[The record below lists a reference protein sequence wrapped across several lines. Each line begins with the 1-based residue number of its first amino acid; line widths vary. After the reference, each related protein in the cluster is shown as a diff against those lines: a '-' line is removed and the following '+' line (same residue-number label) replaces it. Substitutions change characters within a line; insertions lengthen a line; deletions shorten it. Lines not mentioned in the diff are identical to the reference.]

1 MTVFTA
7 CMRLSVIFTV
17 SESKRCLLYLSEAVM
32 TYDYNREPNVSAPL
46 EFVTT
51 AIFTSSTM
59 WFILI
64 AAL

>member
-7 CMRLSVIFTV
+7 SVRLSDIFTV
-17 SESKRCLLYLSEAVM
+17 SESKRRLLYLSEAVM

-51 AIFTSSTM
+51 AIFTSSNM

-64 AAL
+64 VAL